1 MHDSKDIY
9 SKPSEI
15 FAKYKLEVQA
25 ALRDDAGM
33 QEAFKRLQS
42 FKGVFNTPEH
52 AKRLDELKA
61 KGADQLNI
69 GISNL
74 PLLIGAGLVYMYD
87 VAIEAI
93 RSEPERVDSKAF
105 RGRALHTAESL
116 FDVWLLNVGAC
127 GVTAIERALEDEEYA
142 NRLSYRATE
151 LGWIAFDDRPPQDVC
166 PFCTVIRKGPT
177 GNIEEIQCPSEQEC
191 NDLLWLILL
200 LLALWLTYKLIKW
213 LWD

>member
-1 MHDSKDIY
+1 MQNSQAIY
-9 SKPSEI
+9 TKPSDI
-15 FAKYKLEVQA
+15 FAKYKLDVQA
-25 ALRDDAGM
+25 AFKDDVGM
-33 QEAFKRLQS
+33 QEAFKRLQN
-42 FKGVFNTPEH
+42 FKGVFNTRDD
-52 AKRLDELKA
+52 AKRLDGLKA

-69 GISNL
+69 GINNL

-93 RSEPERVDSKAF
+93 RSEPERVNAKAF

-116 FDVWLLNVGAC
+116 FDVWLLNVGTC
-127 GVTAIERALEDEEYA
+127 GVTALERALEDEEYA
-142 NRLSYRATE
+142 NRLRYRATE

-166 PFCTVIRKGPT
+166 PFCTVIRRGST

-200 LLALWLTYKLIKW
+200 LLALWFSYKLIKW